1 MAASRKKTNLL
12 FYGLVAYI
20 LLQFIWWEILLV
32 KQTRQIHDEKEKIL
46 ALGVSDPDRLQS
58 ELKELKKKENNYIYM
73 ILGEGTIFLIF
84 ISIGIV
90 RVYTAHKREK
100 EIAAQQKN
108 FLLSISHE
116 LKTPLATSK
125 LNLQTLLKRE
135 LSKEMQTQIIEK
147 TLYENERLTQLIEN
161 ILISTRLDYS
171 GNANDVLIN
180 KQDLN
185 ISALTEET
193 LQKAFTAEQLKR
205 IESKIE
211 ENIYLKTDAAIFP
224 SIIINL
230 VENALKYTSLES
242 KVIVELKKQNQ
253 IILKVSDEG
262 KGISTAEKAKVFD
275 KFYRIGSEETRNTK
289 GTGLGLFIVKKM
301 IEMHGGSI
309 SVSDNQPQG
318 SVFEIRF

>member
-1 MAASRKKTNLL
+1 MARVPKKTNLL

-20 LLQFIWWEILLV
+20 LVQFVWWEVLLV

-46 ALGVSDPDRLQS
+46 ALGVSDPIRLQN
-58 ELKELKKKENNYIYM
+58 ELNELKKKENNYIYM

-90 RVYTAHKREK
+90 RVYTAHRREK

-135 LSKEMQTQIIEK
+135 LSKELQTQIIEN
-147 TLYENERLTQLIEN
+147 TLHENERLTQLIEN

-185 ISALTEET
+185 ISELIKET
-193 LQKAFTAEQLKR
+193 LLKSFTTEQLQR

-211 ENIYLKTDAAIFP
+211 ENIILKTDAAIFP

-230 VENALKYTSLES
+230 VENALKYTPSES
-242 KVIVELKKQNQ
+242 KVMLELKKQNQ
-253 IILKVSDEG
+253 IILKVSDYG
-262 KGISTAEKAKVFD
+262 KGISNEDKVKMFD
-275 KFYRIGSEETRNTK
+275 KFYRIGNEETRNSK

-301 IEMHGGSI
+301 VEMHGGVI

-318 SVFEIRF
+318 TVFEIKM